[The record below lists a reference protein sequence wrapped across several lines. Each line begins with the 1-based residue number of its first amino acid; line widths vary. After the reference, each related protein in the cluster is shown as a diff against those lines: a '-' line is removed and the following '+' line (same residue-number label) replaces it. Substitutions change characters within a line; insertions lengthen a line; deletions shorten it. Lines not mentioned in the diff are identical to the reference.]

1 MEYNGWYILHGLFQS
16 DIKKDGSWKF
26 CQMYIISYDPKTKKL
41 ILKDGI
47 DNLTIFLDY
56 KKMDPYFK
64 NKEKDF
70 EVFINK
76 YIK

>member
-1 MEYNGWYILHGLFQS
+1 MEYNGWYILHGLFQA
-16 DIKKDGSWKF
+16 DIKKNGSWKF
-26 CQMYIISYDPKTKKL
+26 YQLQILSFEPKTKKI
-41 ILKDGI
+41 ILKDG
-47 DNLTIFLDY
+47 DENLTIILDN

-64 NKEKDF
+64 NKEKEF